1 MKTFYVTLLGVFT
14 PSPILFCFIVLFSF
28 GYSCWGLHYFI
39 LLSQSSGQ
47 AESKEDSNNLFKQN
61 KKKLHIINKSTQF
74 LFGLILYTIWKRFA
88 TFYLLQLACVNWTCL
103 KKPTKICNF
112 CPLMRILKQCSIRD
126 CTRTSKIGSYLHN
139 NPQPTPT
146 HSPYRIK

>member
-1 MKTFYVTLLGVFT
+1 MLPSWEFSPPPQFYFAL
-14 PSPILFCFIVLFSF
+14 LFCFPLVTLVEDYTTSYSF
-28 GYSCWGLHYFI
+28 LKALARQKAKRIPIIC
-39 LLSQSSGQ
+39 
-47 AESKEDSNNLFKQN
+47 SK